1 MTNQTR
7 SRVAA
12 VGAGAIGCY
21 YGAVLARAGIDV
33 TLIGR
38 YPHVD
43 AIKRDGL
50 LFQSPGHRQ
59 YIPIKATHDIAAVGD
74 ARWVLFCVKSLDTDA
89 AARAMAPHL
98 AHDAVVLSLQNGVN
112 NAERI
117 RAHVRQPVFPVL
129 VYAAAQMSGPGS
141 VRHTGGGSVVIGELK
156 ALRRGE
162 GSDDVLLKEAAALFA
177 SAEIPVTISEDV
189 EAELWSKLVMN
200 CAYNAISALGEA
212 RYGDMVAMPEVHRI
226 MSDVIDEV
234 VAVANA
240 KGVRLPDD
248 IAAATFSLADAMALT
263 ISSTAQDIM
272 RGKRTEIDHLNGY
285 VVREGEALGIATP
298 VNRTLAGMMRLL
310 ERTKPP
316 SG

>member
-1 MTNQTR
+1 
-7 SRVAA
+7 
-12 VGAGAIGCY
+12 
-21 YGAVLARAGIDV
+21 
-33 TLIGR
+33 
-38 YPHVD
+38 
-43 AIKRDGL
+43 
-50 LFQSPGHRQ
+50 
-59 YIPIKATHDIAAVGD
+59 
-74 ARWVLFCVKSLDTDA
+74 
-89 AARAMAPHL
+89 
-98 AHDAVVLSLQNGVN
+98 
-112 NAERI
+112 
-117 RAHVRQPVFPVL
+117 
-129 VYAAAQMSGPGS
+129 
-141 VRHTGGGSVVIGELK
+141 
-156 ALRRGE
+156 
-162 GSDDVLLKEAAALFA
+162 
-177 SAEIPVTISEDV
+177 
-189 EAELWSKLVMN
+189 MN